1 MIDQTLQNGGNYM
14 KKVSEVTL
22 VAILILGAALLGG
35 RASPAAADEHTLL
48 HFNTMVGVP
57 ASFTAAQNPI
67 RGING
72 GGLPWMLTS
81 AAGRLSESGR
91 LELVVHGLVLAAG
104 ANAGSNPI
112 ANFKVIVSCLTTD
125 GVIDNETSEL
135 FPASTGPASSGG
147 GNAQIQTTLTLPSP
161 CIAPIVFVTSPGGAW
176 FAATGR

>member
-1 MIDQTLQNGGNYM
+1 MR
-14 KKVSEVTL
+14 KTL
-22 VAILILGAALLGG
+22 VVTIIMVLVLGG
-35 RASPAAADEHTLL
+35 LLFGGQASPAAADEHTLL
-48 HFNTMVGVP
+48 QFNTMVGVP
-57 ASFTAAQNPI
+57 PSFTAAKNPI
-67 RGING
+67 RNING

-112 ANFKVIVSCLTTD
+112 ANFRATVSCLTTD
-125 GVIDNETSEL
+125 GVVDNETSEL

-147 GNAQIQTTLTLPSP
+147 GNAQIQTTLSLPSP